1 MTENIKPS
9 ETKNNPKN
17 TTEQSKIKLD
27 LLPHF
32 FFSVAFLSTIMHQII
47 AFAQHANKY

>member
-9 ETKNNPKN
+9 ETKNKPKN

-27 LLPHF
+27 LLPSF
-32 FFSVAFLSTIMHQII
+32 FVQCDIFKYYNASDYCLRI
-47 AFAQHANKY
+47 ACK

>member
-32 FFSVAFLSTIMHQII
+32 FFQCGIF
-47 AFAQHANKY
+47 KYYNASDYCLRTACK